1 MATKIVM
8 EALSPTMEEGRLVEW
23 KKAEGQPVAAGDVL
37 AEVETDKAAMEIEV
51 FERGYLLRILVPAG
65 EEVPAGTPIAILGS
79 SPDEDI
85 SALLAQVGTAAVAT
99 PAPKVAPAPAPAPA
113 SAEAPVAQPA
123 PSPAPPPPA
132 PAPPPPAAGLVAPSW
147 MGRPLPDAIME
158 MPAFEPARLDLPA
171 ATGAGRSSP
180 ASRRA
185 ARERG
190 LDIARIPGSGPKG
203 RVTVSDVEGFT
214 APAGPRLQVPGP
226 AVAPADEQVRNS
238 QMRKTISRR
247 LLQAWQEAPSFFLTV
262 TLDCDRLVD
271 LRAQL
276 KAVGSPVSPNDMVV
290 KAVALALRQVPEVNA
305 SWGDQAITRHGGVHV
320 GVAVALEDG
329 LITPVVRDA
338 DRKSL
343 ATIAAEVRDLAGRA
357 RDRKLQPHEYQGSTF
372 TISNLGMM
380 GIEHF
385 TAILNPPEAAI
396 LAVGALQQVPVVR
409 EGQLGLGW
417 RMKVTMTCDHRVI
430 DGALG
435 ARFLEALR
443 RQLEQPVLLLT

>member
-1 MATKIVM
+1 MAELFVM
-8 EALSPTMEEGRLVEW
+8 PQASPTMEVGTILSWRKEEG
-23 KKAEGQPVAAGDVL
+23 AALSPQDVL

-85 SALLAQVGTAAVAT
+85 SALLAQVSAAARPAPAPTAAPGST
-99 PAPKVAPAPAPAPA
+99 PARAPAPAPAPV
-113 SAEAPVAQPA
+113 APVA
-123 PSPAPPPPA
+123 PA
-132 PAPPPPAAGLVAPSW
+132 PAPPQAAGLVPPSW
-147 MGRPLPDAIME
+147 MGQPLPDAIME
-158 MPAFEPARLDLPA
+158 MPTYEPASQDLPA
-171 ATGAGRSSP
+171 TTGAGRSSP

-214 APAGPRLQVPGP
+214 APAGPRLALPGP
-226 AVAPADEQVRNS
+226 AAAPADVEVRNS

-357 RDRKLQPHEYQGSTF
+357 RDRKLQAHEYQGSTF

-396 LAVGALQQVPVVR
+396 LAVGALQQVPVAR

-443 RQLEQPVLLLT
+443 RMIEQPVLLLT